1 MTKNMNKPKDPTSPT
16 ADTLEI
22 KHRLIVPIQTRGN
35 LGKSTEAIARCHWM
49 TERGID
55 WRGYDLDSF
64 NRTLSG
70 NYPDKVTFIPQDP
83 EPEGDVIQILRKVVQ
98 AEVTVIDPA
107 AHMNQTILRAIEQVQ
122 FTKFAEAGYA
132 RLTVLIFPIDEISD
146 MEDITRTVASLRD
159 TVDWVVVRNP
169 AKIPTTK
176 FFAGSQLEA
185 RLRSYNA
192 AFLTLPVLM
201 GITRRHLR
209 ACEARVGRPISPD
222 EAVRN
227 PEIKMDLVHR
237 CLLEDWLKKTQRE
250 FDAIAT
256 HLLPTAKAAGIET
269 QPSSQETST
278 TEQRGAGLNFTE
290 AA

>member
-1 MTKNMNKPKDPTSPT
+1 
-16 ADTLEI
+16 
-22 KHRLIVPIQTRGN
+22 
-35 LGKSTEAIARCHWM
+35 M

-55 WRGYDLDSF
+55 WRGYDLDCF
-64 NRTLSG
+64 NRTLSS
-70 NYPDKVTFIPQDP
+70 NYPDKVIFIPQDP
-83 EPEGDVIQILRKVVQ
+83 EPEGDVIQILRKVAQ
-98 AEVTVIDPA
+98 AEVTIIDPA

-132 RLTVLIFPIDEISD
+132 RLTVLVFPIDEISD
-146 MEDITRTVASLRD
+146 MEDITRTVVSLRD

-169 AKIPTTK
+169 ARIPTTK
-176 FFAGSQLEA
+176 FFTGSQLEA

-192 AFLTLPVLM
+192 TFLTLPVLM

-209 ACEARVGRPISPD
+209 ACEAHMGRAISPG

-250 FDAIAT
+250 FDAIAA
-256 HLLPTAKAAGIET
+256 HLLPTAKAASIQT
-269 QPSSQETST
+269 PPSSQEAST